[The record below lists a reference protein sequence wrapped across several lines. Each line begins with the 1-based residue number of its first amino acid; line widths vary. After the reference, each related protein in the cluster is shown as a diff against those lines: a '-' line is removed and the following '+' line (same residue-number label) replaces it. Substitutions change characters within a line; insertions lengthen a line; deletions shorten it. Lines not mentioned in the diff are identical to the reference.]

1 MSTKARKDSI
11 RKRLNIEEKYGWDR
25 MSDSDE
31 ERKSHSSRVIIAIVL
46 VIFVFGTY
54 ISKLYQLQVSEHEY
68 YLVKAED
75 NRIKIRPIQAF
86 RGLILDR
93 HGKTLAE
100 NYNTFDLIVKKER
113 VNDIDLFYKNIQK
126 LLKLSNEKMEIIKKQ
141 FKNRRLK
148 DVVITENISLKEFS
162 QISVDQHI
170 VPELEITPV
179 SKRIYNHPEA
189 LAHVVG
195 YIAKL
200 SESDIESGVI
210 DIREGMT
217 EVGKLGVE
225 KFYQNLLVGKPGY
238 ERLET
243 NAQGEVVRIIDKS
256 DPERGL
262 DIHLTIDLDLQI
274 YAYEQMKDKAGSVIV
289 MNPNNGDILAM
300 VSAPGYD
307 TNLFTKKLTTKDYK
321 KLISRKDKPLINR
334 SIAGLYP
341 PGSTIKPF
349 VGLIALDENIFTK
362 TTSVFCGGK
371 YKLKNHK
378 RPFKCWKKEGHGDSD
393 LAYSITQSCDV
404 FFYRLAEVTGID
416 MLSTK
421 LPKYGFGRKTYIDLY
436 SESSGLMPDRD
447 WKRKTKQLP
456 WYPGETLNIGIGQGY
471 MLTTPIQ
478 LAVATSILA
487 GKGETFVPHLFL
499 RSHNIITDQ
508 INNYNYDQNRISVP
522 MELENL
528 DVVNR
533 AMWRVVNQSGVGT
546 AAHLNKVKNI
556 EIAGKT
562 GTAQVYSLDKGKLGA
577 KELQD
582 HALFISFAPYEN
594 PEIVV
599 SVIVENGGGGS
610 SVAAPI
616 ARDIIN
622 KYFKQASEVA
632 KK

>member
-1 MSTKARKDSI
+1 MDTKARKDSI
-11 RKRLNIEEKYGWDR
+11 RKQLKIEEKYSWDR

-31 ERKSHSSRVIIAIVL
+31 ERNSHSKRVIIAIIS
-46 VIFVFGTY
+46 VIIVFGSY
-54 ISKLYQLQVSEHEY
+54 ISQLYQLQVSSHEY

-93 HGKTLAE
+93 NGKILAK

-113 VNDIDLFYKNIQK
+113 VTDVDLFYKNIQK
-126 LLKLSNEKMEIIKKQ
+126 LLKLSNEKMISIKKQ

-148 DVVITENISLKEFS
+148 DVVISENITLEEFS
-162 QISVDQHI
+162 QISVDQYI
-170 VPELEITPV
+170 IPELEITPV
-179 SKRIYNHPEA
+179 SKRIYKHPEA
-189 LAHVVG
+189 LGHVVG
-195 YIAKL
+195 YISKL

-217 EVGKLGVE
+217 EVGKIGIE
-225 KFYQNLLVGKPGY
+225 KFYQNLLVGKPGF

-243 NAQGEVVRIIDKS
+243 NAQGEVVRILDKS
-256 DPERGL
+256 EPERGV
-262 DIHLTIDLDLQI
+262 DIYLTIDLDLQLF
-274 YAYEQMKDKAGSVIV
+274 AYEKMKNKAGSVIV
-289 MNPNNGDILAM
+289 MNPNNGDLLAM

-307 TNLFTKKLTTKDYK
+307 TNIFTKKLTTKSYNE
-321 KLISRKDKPLINR
+321 LISRKDRPLINR

-349 VGLIALDENIFTK
+349 VGLIALDENIFTR
-362 TTSVFCGGK
+362 TTSVTCSGQ
-371 YKLKNHK
+371 YKLRNHK
-378 RPFKCWKKEGHGDSD
+378 RPFKCWKKEGHGSAD
-393 LAYSITQSCDV
+393 LAYSIAQSCDV

-416 MLSTK
+416 MLSQK
-421 LPKYGFGRKTYIDLY
+421 LPKYGFGKKTYIDLY
-436 SESSGLMPDRD
+436 NESTGLMPDRD

-478 LAVATSILA
+478 LAVATSVLA
-487 GKGETFVPHLFL
+487 GQGETFVPHLFL
-499 RSHNIITDQ
+499 KSQNIITDE
-508 INNYNYDQNRISVP
+508 INNYNYDQNKISVS
-522 MELENL
+522 MNLENL

-533 AMWRVVNQSGVGT
+533 AMWRVVNESGVGT
-546 AAHLNKVKNI
+546 ASQLRKVKSI

-599 SVIVENGGGGS
+599 AVIVENGGGGS
-610 SVAAPI
+610 TVAAPI
-616 ARDIIN
+616 ARDVIN
-622 KYFKQASEVA
+622 KYFQKKDKVA